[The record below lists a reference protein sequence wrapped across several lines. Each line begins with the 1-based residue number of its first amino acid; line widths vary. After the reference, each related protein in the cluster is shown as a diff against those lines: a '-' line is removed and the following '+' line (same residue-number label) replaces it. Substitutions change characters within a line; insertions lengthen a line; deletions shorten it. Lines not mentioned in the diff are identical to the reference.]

1 MMKFDEADNGLN
13 GAKLSIPHWDEFSEG
28 VKSSNRKA
36 RQSHKGKGEGG
47 KVQLYISDELTDEVL
62 SVLSEP
68 SVEYARWLRVLMLRL
83 MTRTQALGHLKGR
96 MGYHLSHTCEF
107 LGLENFDKFTECRNL
122 TEIRK
127 DLEQILV
134 GWEAE
139 VGPVARFPKV
149 LQANLNALADIV
161 GLNSLE
167 MDLLGLAV
175 IVHAENALE
184 GCCEI
189 LGGELVGFS
198 IERILG
204 PMLGHKQDAVVK
216 CLQREQKLASSGL
229 MSIDLSGRYGLRQL
243 MDLLTPTF
251 AARMLS
257 PQTDI
262 RHIVEAFVRPTPSS
276 SLSEQAYEH
285 NRTNLAVCK
294 GLLKEA
300 TEQRMVGVNILI
312 YGKPGT
318 GKTEFARLLATE
330 LDLQL
335 MEICSSTLSGA
346 PVAPIRRVRN
356 YRIAQAFF
364 KQTPAAILFDEC
376 EEVLGSVSLSDRSD
390 DEAIVPQKS
399 WINQILESNI
409 VPTIWIA
416 NSIRQFDEAYL
427 RRFSV
432 CFEMP
437 LPTQDQREQMLAK
450 TFDGV
455 VGEQTQV
462 SIARNKDI
470 SPAMLMQTV
479 SVVRILAKDKTAD
492 ERNQLSLH
500 LINNMLKAQNKPGV
514 ASQNDLGIACCGFEP
529 DWINS
534 DVDLKALSESIQH
547 TRSGRM
553 CLWGPPGTGKTAFGK
568 WLALRLGMTHLVVKA
583 SELLSPYL
591 GETEQKMA
599 SAFEMARQQKAVLQF
614 DEVDS
619 FLQERQK
626 ASKQWEVTQVNEML
640 TQMEEFEGVF
650 IASTNLFQNLDE
662 ASLRRFDM
670 TIKFDFLKA
679 EAAQSMFIKT
689 CEFLGVTK
697 QDQTAMAEVANM
709 TQLTPGDFE
718 QLIRRS
724 RLLRPSSSAQLL
736 QQLKSAVALKKS
748 KATRPIGFLKAA

>member
-1 MMKFDEADNGLN
+1 MNFDEAENELN
-13 GAKLSIPHWDEFSEG
+13 GFKLAIPKWDELNEELMFSHD
-28 VKSSNRKA
+28 KPRHSRKTKG
-36 RQSHKGKGEGG
+36 QSG
-47 KVQLYISDELTDEVL
+47 KVQLYISDELTDQDL
-62 SVLSEP
+62 SVLAEP
-68 SVEYARWLRVLMLRL
+68 SVEYAQWLRILMLRV
-83 MTRTQALGHLKGR
+83 MVRTQALGNLKGR
-96 MGYHLSHTCEF
+96 MGYHLCQTCEF
-107 LGLENFDKFTECRNL
+107 LGFENFDKFTECRNL

-127 DLEQILV
+127 DLERILV
-134 GWEAE
+134 GWEAN
-139 VGPVARFPKV
+139 VGPLARFPKV
-149 LQANLNALADIV
+149 LRANLFAVADIV
-161 GLNSLE
+161 GLDSLE
-167 MDLLGLAV
+167 MDLLGMAV
-175 IVHAENALE
+175 IVHAESALE

-189 LGGELVGFS
+189 LGGELAGYTV
-198 IERILG
+198 ERILG
-204 PMLGHKQDAVVK
+204 PMLGHKQDMVAK

-229 MSIDLSGRYGLRQL
+229 MTIDLSGRYGLRQL

-257 PQTDI
+257 PQADI
-262 RHIVEAFVRPTPSS
+262 RNIVEAFVRPTPAST
-276 SLSEQAYEH
+276 LSNLDFDH
-285 NRTNLAVCK
+285 NQTNLIVCK

-300 TEQRMVGVNILI
+300 IAQRIEGVNILI

-318 GKTEFARLLATE
+318 GKTEFARLLASE
-330 LDLQL
+330 LNLQL
-335 MEICSSTLSGA
+335 MEICSSTLAGA

-364 KQTPAAILFDEC
+364 KQTAAAILFDEC
-376 EEVLGSVSLSDRSD
+376 EEVLSSVNLSDRSD
-390 DEAIVPQKS
+390 DEAIVPRKS
-399 WINQILESNI
+399 WINQILEGNI

-416 NSIRQFDEAYL
+416 NSVRQFDEAYL

-437 LPTQDQREQMLAK
+437 LPTQAQREKILAK
-450 TFDGV
+450 AFDGV
-455 VGEQTQV
+455 VGEQTQA
-462 SIARNKDI
+462 SIARNKEA

-492 ERNQLSLH
+492 ERNQLALH
-500 LINNMLKAQNKPGV
+500 LINNKLKSQNRPEV
-514 ASQNDLGIACCGFEP
+514 SSQNDLGIAGCEFEP
-529 DWINS
+529 DWVNC
-534 DVDLKALSESIQH
+534 DVDLKTLSESILH

-568 WLALRLGMTHLVVKA
+568 WLSQRLDMPHLLVKA
-583 SELLSPYL
+583 SELLSPYV

-599 SAFEMARQQKAVLQF
+599 GAFALARQQKAVLQF

-640 TQMEEFEGVF
+640 TQMESFTGVL

-670 TIKFDFLKA
+670 AIKFDFLKA
-679 EAAQSMFIKT
+679 EVAQGMFIKS
-689 CEFLGVTK
+689 CDILGVSD
-697 QDQTAMAEVANM
+697 QDQHVLAEVVNM

-736 QQLKSAVALKKS
+736 QHLRSAVALKKS
-748 KATRPIGFLKAA
+748 VGTRPIGFLKAA